1 MSSEF
6 SDADLVYVDPKL
18 RKVVGKVEWDKHGN
32 AMKREMVFVEKDQE
46 NNKGEADSK
55 RKGRKPKKRYYPWGS
70 YKTMK
75 KIYRIEGK
83 EKEGDQNRPFEEV
96 LQKALVE
103 PFWD

>member
-1 MSSEF
+1 MSSTY
-6 SDADLVYVDPKL
+6 SDDDLVYVDPKT
-18 RKVVGKVEWDKHGN
+18 RTVVGKVEWDKHGN
-32 AMKREMVFVEKDQE
+32 AVKMEMKFVPQEKEKDDDE
-46 NNKGEADSK
+46 PK

-83 EKEGDQNRPFEEV
+83 EKEADQNKPFEEV
-96 LQKALVE
+96 LQKALNE